1 MLVTDPGGQY
11 WHEPPET
18 LLYCPAIH
26 AVHRTAPEA
35 FNVFVTKPREHSAQ
49 GTVETLPYR
58 PAAHAL
64 HATAPDAFNVFVTE
78 PAWHTVQLV

>member
-1 MLVTDPGGQY
+1 M
-11 WHEPPET
+11 PPEHT
-18 LLYCPAIH
+18 PGVATPLALPTTGPLAAALPSRH
-26 AVHRTAPEA
+26 
-35 FNVFVTKPREHSAQ
+35 FVRGLQ